1 MGTRCLSLTHGV
13 PHKVTSRLAGVSRG
27 FSIHLAACLAA
38 QCFLELAGAGDSG
51 EKGRRVHRPHR
62 ALFQWGRQ
70 SLIKS
75 VMAKV
80 CGGGGK
86 ALGEEGDGGSCSLRG
101 SQGTNLQSQ
110 HRPQIQPSLKV
121 SGLGTPGLAW
131 VSPTCPPEEGH
142 ACQAFGWGPGRCW
155 SVCSFEPAWGGGHHW
170 PMPLGR
176 EEWGKYAESRRRLE
190 GGHLAGLA
198 PVCPLCGVESHRGC
212 QRVAVWGQAGQGV
225 APQPVS
231 SGASLPS
238 ASFFEIGSDP
248 AVAADDPLA
257 LSTSCSPVLP

>member
-1 MGTRCLSLTHGV
+1 MPLPHPWCAPQSNFKAGESQQGLQYSSGCLPGCSV
-13 PHKVTSRLAGVSRG
+13 
-27 FSIHLAACLAA
+27 
-38 QCFLELAGAGDSG
+38 CFLELAGAGDSG
-51 EKGRRVHRPHR
+51 EKGRRVHKPHR

-110 HRPQIQPSLKV
+110 HRPQIQPSGLKV

-142 ACQAFGWGPGRCW
+142 VCQAFGWGPGRCW
-155 SVCSFEPAWGGGHHW
+155 SVCSFEPAWSGGHDW

-176 EEWGKYAESRRRLE
+176 EEWGKYAESRRWLE

-198 PVCPLCGVESHRGC
+198 PVCPFRGVGSHRGR
-212 QRVAVWGQAGQGV
+212 QRVAVWGQAGRSNSPACVIWGF
-225 APQPVS
+225 
-231 SGASLPS
+231 S
-238 ASFFEIGSDP
+238 AQCF
-248 AVAADDPLA
+248 
-257 LSTSCSPVLP
+257 VL